1 MSRDCSSDF
10 CRPLNPRD
18 IERDSQRL
26 FRWIRS
32 IEEQQTNVIVDE
44 VFFTTESTVEYLN
57 VRVKN
62 WSDCCK
68 DIFLY
73 LVNENLETLTNSI
86 SFNDEVDNK
95 YIYYKVPFDV
105 LTEYFILSTDLINIL
120 GTVVDPKECE
130 FIYPIQI

>member
-1 MSRDCSSDF
+1 MRDCSNIDD
-10 CRPLNPRD
+10 CRPFSPRE

-26 FRWIRS
+26 FRWIKS
-32 IEEQQTNVIVDE
+32 IENQQTNVLVDE
-44 VFFTTESTVEYLN
+44 VFFTTEDGIEYLN

-62 WSDCCK
+62 WAECCK
-68 DIFLY
+68 DIYLY
-73 LVNENLETLTNSI
+73 LVNSDLETLTNSI

-105 LTEYFILSTDLINIL
+105 LSEYFVLSTNLINIL

-130 FIYPIQI
+130 FIYPVRN